1 MLDQSN
7 LCLILRQYNRMRHLF
22 FIMILLVAPSVLS
35 QESITVKVI
44 NKESNYLPYSKV
56 SIRVLDENAL
66 TNENGLAEIN
76 GLPKGQFTL
85 EVSYMGYETHY
96 ETISIPHSDP
106 ILVVLKSNIQ
116 SIDEVVISGTMKEV
130 SKKESTV
137 NIEVYSP
144 QFFKKNPSPSV
155 FDALQNING
164 VRPQLNCA
172 ICNTGDIHINGL
184 EGSYTMIL
192 IDGMPIVSS
201 LSSVYGLA
209 GIPNSLVDRIEII
222 KGPASTLYGSEAI
235 GGVINIITKKAGN
248 SPKLSVDVST
258 TSWLENSVD
267 LGFRFGLG
275 VLKPIPRALST
286 HEPKRAKIDV
296 LTGINYYNYGSPFDQ
311 NNDGFTDVTL
321 QNRISVFQKW
331 QINQKRN
338 TQFSLAG
345 RYLYEDRWGGE
356 MAWNSNFRGGDS
368 LYGESIYTS
377 RWELLGLYQLP
388 VKERI
393 FVTGSFNRHQQN
405 SVYGTIPFI
414 ADQFVGFGQI
424 YWDKHLEKHDF
435 IVGAA
440 VRYLH
445 YDDNTPATTTND
457 TVQPQTMPSVQWIP
471 GVYAQDEV
479 KLGEHHKLL
488 LGARLDFHSVHGLI
502 FTPRLGYKW
511 TSENLHTIR
520 LNAGT
525 GYRVVNIFTEDHAA
539 LTGARDVVI
548 ADNIAPEQSY
558 NANLNYSKT
567 FITKKNKTILLDF
580 TAFYTYFTNRIIA
593 DYDSDPNEI
602 LYSNLDGHAISQGI
616 SANINLKLVPGLSM
630 LMGGTLMDIYS
641 MSNGTK
647 EAQIL
652 TEKFTGTWTISYDIP
667 ATKFSI
673 DYTGNVYSP
682 MRLPLLSELDP
693 RPEFSPWWSI
703 QNIQLSYKGFD
714 NWEIFGGVKNLLN
727 WTPAK
732 NSPFLLARAN
742 DPFDKEVSFDA
753 NGVAQATAN
762 NPYALTFDPSYV
774 YAPNQGIRGFLG
786 IRFTLK

>member
-1 MLDQSN
+1 MSN
-7 LCLILRQYNRMRHLF
+7 IFLVLLLLISPCVFAQNTL
-22 FIMILLVAPSVLS
+22 A
-35 QESITVKVI
+35 ITVKNEANSEI
-44 NKESNYLPYSKV
+44 PFAKV
-56 SIRVLDENAL
+56 MIRSLGKNAL
-66 TNENGLAEIN
+66 ADEYGIAQLVDLANG
-76 GLPKGQFTL
+76 QYTL
-85 EVSYMGYETHY
+85 EISSMGYKTHF
-96 ETISIPHSDP
+96 ESISITSDQT
-106 ILVVLKSNIQ
+106 ILVTLKSDIQ

-137 NIEVYSP
+137 NVEVYSP

-184 EGSYTMIL
+184 EGPYTMIL
-192 IDGMPIVSS
+192 IDGMPVVSS

-235 GGVINIITKKAGN
+235 GGIINIITKKAGN
-248 SPKLSVDVST
+248 SPKLSAEVFT
-258 TSWLENSVD
+258 TSWLETNVD

-275 VLKPIPRALST
+275 EHKREPSLLST
-286 HEPKRAKIDV
+286 QDSKRAKIDV
-296 LTGINYYNYGSPFDQ
+296 LTGINYYNYSMPQDQ
-311 NNDGFTDVTL
+311 NQDGFTDVTL
-321 QNRISVFQKW
+321 QNRISIFQKW
-331 QINQKRN
+331 QFNQKNN

-388 VKERI
+388 VTERV
-393 FVTGSFNRHQQN
+393 FVTGSLNRHQQN
-405 SVYGTIPFI
+405 SVYGSVAFV
-414 ADQFVGFGQI
+414 ADQLVGFGQI

-440 VRYLH
+440 VRYIN
-445 YDDNTPATTTND
+445 YDDNTPATSTND
-457 TVQPQTMPSVQWIP
+457 SLNPQTMRSLQTIP
-471 GVYAQDEV
+471 GMYAQDEM
-479 KLGEHHKLL
+479 KFGKHHKLL
-488 LGARLDFHSVHGLI
+488 IGTRLDFHSIHGFI

-511 TSENLHTIR
+511 TSEKLHTLR

-539 LTGARDVVI
+539 LTGARAVVI

-558 NANLNYSKT
+558 NVNLNYTKA
-567 FITKKNKTILLDF
+567 FITQKNKFIQLDF

-602 LYSNLDGHAISQGI
+602 RYSNLDGHAISQGI
-616 SANINLKLVPGLSM
+616 SGNITLKLIPGLSV
-630 LMGGTLMDIYS
+630 LMGGTAMDIYS
-641 MSNGTK
+641 ISKGVK
-647 EAQIL
+647 KSQIL

-667 ATKFSI
+667 TTKFSV

-682 MRLPLLSELDP
+682 MRLPLLNALDP
-693 RPEFSPWWSI
+693 RPAFSPWWSI
-703 QNIQLSYKGFD
+703 QNIQLSYKGFEK
-714 NWEIFGGVKNLLN
+714 WEIFGGVKNLLN

-732 NSPFLLARAN
+732 RAPFLIARAN
-742 DPFDKEVSFDA
+742 DPFDKEVTFDA

-762 NPYALTFDPSYV
+762 NPYGLTFDPSYV
-774 YAPNQGIRGFLG
+774 YAPNQGIRGFFG
-786 IRFTLK
+786 VRFLVK